1 MARIRTLPDDVA
13 RRIAAGEVVE
23 RPASVV
29 KELLE
34 NAADAGARTVHVTT
48 AGAGEVLIE
57 VRDDGCGMSREDV
70 ALAPRNFSTSKI
82 ADSSDLER
90 VATYGFRGEA
100 LASISAVSRFE
111 LVSSD
116 AGDGR
121 GWRVRVEGRTQRP
134 VEPAA
139 HERGTTVRVRDLF
152 FNTPARKRF
161 LKSPLTERRRIL
173 EAILAFALIQPE
185 VELHYVDDG
194 RHVLDLL
201 PAPSWRDRVAAVL
214 GGDAMAKM
222 VPVAHASGAFR
233 LEGFVSLPELTR
245 ANRSQQFYFVNGR
258 PVRERTLVSAV
269 QEGLRNVIPPRRFP
283 VAVLALHAP
292 PEMVDVNVHPT
303 KLEVRV
309 RETRRVFALV
319 RQGVKLALSPSAES
333 AMGVSLAGIARGVPS
348 PVPGEAGEATVR
360 EAQDEHGV
368 APDNVIPLRE
378 GARRATEDFLRRHPA
393 PREDARAR
401 WPRGA
406 RAGAPPPARDSQARA
421 VEGLREGMGDEALF
435 WQFASSY
442 VFIQVRGGLV
452 VIDQHAAHERIIY
465 DRTRRQIEGSAPP
478 SQQILFRIHLELSLA
493 ELEVFRAH
501 ADVFRRLGFD
511 LEPFGG
517 TSILVRGYPQGLRN
531 WDDGK
536 LLLGVFDDILND
548 RAPGDTVTERLV
560 ASYACRSAIRAGQR
574 LSVDEM
580 RALADELFA
589 IENPYSCPHG
599 RPTIHRIALDEIGRW
614 FERR

>member
-1 MARIRTLPDDVA
+1 MARIHALPDDVA

-34 NAADAGARTVHVTT
+34 NAADAGAKTVHVAT

-57 VRDDGCGMSREDV
+57 VRDDGCGMGRDDV
-70 ALAPRNFSTSKI
+70 AMAPRNFSTSKI
-82 ADSSDLER
+82 SDSSDLER

-116 AGDGR
+116 TTDGQ
-121 GWRVRVEGRTQRP
+121 GWRVTVEGRTQSP
-134 VEPAA
+134 VEPAP

-161 LKSPLTERRRIL
+161 LKSPMTERRRIL
-173 EAILAFALIQPE
+173 EAILAFALIQPD
-185 VELHYVDDG
+185 VEIHYKDDG

-201 PAPSWRDRVAAVL
+201 AAPTWRERVAAVL

-222 VPVAHASGAFR
+222 VPVEHASGDFR
-233 LEGFVSLPELTR
+233 LEGFVSLPGLTR
-245 ANRSQQFYFVNGR
+245 ANRGQQFYFVNGR
-258 PVRERTLVSAV
+258 PVRERTLVNALHDAV
-269 QEGLRNVIPPRRFP
+269 RNVLPPRRFP
-283 VAVLALHAP
+283 VAVLSLHAP

-309 RETRRVFALV
+309 REERRVFALI

-333 AMGVSLAGIARGVPS
+333 ALDVNLAGLAGADGVTRG
-348 PVPGEAGEATVR
+348 ATVR
-360 EAQDEHGV
+360 ENEEPPPA
-368 APDNVIPLRE
+368 DNVISLRE
-378 GARRATEDFLRRHPA
+378 RVRRATDDFLRRHPHAAAEAPRLDFGRRRDGASRA
-393 PREDARAR
+393 PREGVTDSNGEAV
-401 WPRGA
+401 GA
-406 RAGAPPPARDSQARA
+406 
-421 VEGLREGMGDEALF
+421 LREAAGDSALF
-435 WQFASSY
+435 WQFANSY
-442 VFIQVRGGLV
+442 IFIQVRGGLV

-465 DRTRRQIEGSAPP
+465 DRTRRQIEGTAPP

-493 ELEVFRAH
+493 ELEVFRTH
-501 ADVFRRLGFD
+501 ADVFRRMGFD

-536 LLLGVFDDILND
+536 LLLGIFDDILRD
-548 RAPGDTVTERLV
+548 RVPGDTVTERLV
-560 ASYACRSAIRAGQR
+560 ASYACRSAIRAGQK

-580 RALADELFA
+580 RTLADELFG

-599 RPTIHRIALDEIGRW
+599 RPTIHRISVDEVARW
-614 FERR
+614 FDRR